1 MPAPLL
7 PQPSC
12 KTATRPSRRTS
23 AAAFAGDEP
32 DPDDPLL
39 GFAPYLHKAPR
50 RNSITPERQRR
61 FIAALAAT
69 GIVTQA
75 ARAIGASLE
84 ALYNLRNRRGAEG
97 FAAAWEQALDRGVAR
112 LEDCALE
119 RAIAGEERVFV
130 NKAGEIV
137 ARWTRYDTALITFLL
152 RQRRGDRFGSGG
164 TFASLRPGHPVFE
177 RLRREWERERAIQET
192 ADAREIVESINR
204 KLELMRQRAIDA
216 GEYVDEYADKD
227 AGETPD

>member
-1 MPAPLL
+1 M
-7 PQPSC
+7 
-12 KTATRPSRRTS
+12 
-23 AAAFAGDEP
+23 
-32 DPDDPLL
+32 
-39 GFAPYLHKAPR
+39 
-50 RNSITPERQRR
+50 
-61 FIAALAAT
+61 
-69 GIVTQA
+69 
-75 ARAIGASLE
+75 
-84 ALYNLRNRRGAEG
+84 RNRRGAEG

-227 AGETPD
+227 ADETPD

>member
-1 MPAPLL
+1 MPAPML
-7 PQPSC
+7 PRPIC

-84 ALYNLRNRRGAEG
+84 ALYTLRNRPGAEG

-119 RAIAGEERVFV
+119 RAIAGEERIFV
-130 NKAGEIV
+130 NKAGEVV
-137 ARWTRYDTALITFLL
+137 ARWTRYDTALITFIL
-152 RQRRGDRFGSGG
+152 RQRRGDRFAGGG
-164 TFASLRPGHPVFE
+164 TFASLRPGHPVYE
-177 RLRREWERERAIQET
+177 RLRREWERERAIQEA
-192 ADAREIVESINR
+192 ADAGEIVASINR
-204 KLELMRQRAIDA
+204 KLELMRQRAIEA
-216 GEYVDEYADKD
+216 GTYVEEYPDEDKD
-227 AGETPD
+227 ETPE